1 MNNRAK
7 FMALIGDSRRIP
19 GAMPL
24 VGLVTAVAWSAPTM
38 ADTAMQTYDLD
49 LKRCSAEMP
58 LPDGTTARRHDG
70 TTECDLM
77 PYYVACLNEY
87 LVGEYHVSGKH
98 QEFETSS
105 GTAHVR
111 DNWKII
117 SMFFGVTTDRA
128 WYAVGVSPA
137 RANFGKVTTFS
148 ASGTLTYK
156 PLAEGPTWQ
165 EQFVFIQDAQ
175 DEEKVKMDKGVYKCL
190 GAN

>member
-1 MNNRAK
+1 MENRAK
-7 FMALIGDSRRIP
+7 LMALIGDSRRIF
-19 GAMPL
+19 GAMPVAGL
-24 VGLVTAVAWSAPTM
+24 MMAVGWSAPTM
-38 ADTAMQTYDLD
+38 ADTAMQTYDLV

-58 LPDGTTARRHDG
+58 LPDGTT
-70 TTECDLM
+70 ECDLT
-77 PYYVACLNEY
+77 PYYVECLNEY
-87 LVGEYHVSGKH
+87 LVGEYHVAGKH

-117 SMFFGVTTDRA
+117 SMFFGVTTGRA
-128 WYAVGVSPA
+128 WYGVGVSPA

-165 EQFVFIQDAQ
+165 EQFVFIQDPQ
-175 DEEKVKMDKGVYKCL
+175 DEEKVKMDKSVYKCL
-190 GAN
+190 GTGR

>member
-1 MNNRAK
+1 MDMENRAK
-7 FMALIGDSRRIP
+7 LMALIGDSRRIF
-19 GAMPL
+19 GAMPVAGL
-24 VGLVTAVAWSAPTM
+24 MMAVGWSAPTM
-38 ADTAMQTYDLD
+38 ADTAMQTYELD

-58 LPDGTTARRHDG
+58 LPDGTT
-70 TTECDLM
+70 ECDLT
-77 PYYVACLNEY
+77 PYYVECLNEY
-87 LVGEYHVSGKH
+87 LVGEYHVAGKH

-117 SMFFGVTTDRA
+117 SMFFGVTTGRA

-165 EQFVFIQDAQ
+165 EQFVFIQDPQ
-175 DEEKVKMDKGVYKCL
+175 DEEKVKMDKSVYKCL
-190 GAN
+190 GTGR